1 MNRFHLGATS
11 GIIAASLAANSVL
24 FAFRN
29 SHASKHLFIS
39 QILVKWRT
47 VTGYDDPQEIRIAV
61 LPVTSFASTNYTGG
75 TDLSNYTGG
84 SPVLATNAIKP
95 RSKDRNNQRLVLRS
109 CLETGNIRIATTA
122 GLSHAGSPTIATHPW
137 MDDSVHELDNASAPA
152 LGAMDLGWEATGEGG
167 GAMVDYEGC
176 WPIPADNGFVI
187 TNPIAL
193 GAGGTGRLIVE
204 IDWLES

>member
-1 MNRFHLGATS
+1 MNRFHLGAAS
-11 GIIAASLAANSVL
+11 GTIAASLAANSVL

-29 SHASKHLFIS
+29 SHATKHLFIS

-47 VTGYDDPQEIRIAV
+47 TLGYTDEQEIAIAV

-109 CLETGNIRIATTA
+109 CLETGNIRIASTA

-137 MDDSVHELDNASAPA
+137 MYESLYEEDAANNPA

-176 WPIPADNGFVI
+176 WPIPPDNGFVV
-187 TNPIAL
+187 TNPTAL